1 MGKKGKAP
9 KGRAKQKQRAQKS
22 GNNYTPQNSKNL
34 SRRIMLDDD
43 DDWGEDD
50 NAPKFRGFAQNST
63 SSPFSTQSANSKLRH
78 QAISFVSAGNIAP
91 TIDDPNNTTRSG
103 DAKLEDSESEDD
115 DDDDEDIDDSA
126 IQTNI
131 LLEANVEVSEEGMA
145 NMHLDGSEVMDVDET
160 TTASTETRIIVD
172 PPTMREPSP
181 PLCFVVDTVG
191 DSSLATKTKAS
202 GKRPVKRAPSPA
214 RSDSSEE
221 VVFRGRKPPASKS
234 TIIDDPF
241 SAPPRQARTLHVA
254 APPSPHPT
262 DDLLRALNG
271 SSSASKRAPTLSLA
285 GPPVPLAKGWGAAP
299 SVHDTTQRPQDEWTP
314 ASSLPY
320 WKQRKTQPELD
331 AIPAEQRAFP
341 YAAIAE
347 STAASRQAEAE
358 SSAALKA
365 DWKKK
370 LSEKKAAKK
379 RVTQDGSVNG
389 STPNPDRRG
398 KRGRK
403 KDNRAMQNAHIS
415 DDEDCGMSE
424 AAYDDYMQNLM
435 AQLEDEDDA
444 GDGSEKDGLFSD
456 LRANAAL
463 AGPSI
468 VVDGREIE
476 EDEFLDKNM
485 GDDDEENESDWAS
498 YDSDEDE
505 LSSDSNAMES
515 SDLEAE
521 LEYTEREQWEDEED
535 IRQRRIDRMT
545 DEQIARL
552 LAKQQELGID
562 GDDLIIDDG
571 VYESILEDGL
581 GDVVAARAGLSHVTN
596 LTSGNR
602 GMRRRGGDKKF
613 NFPNASALADSVEQY
628 GESGFDIMD
637 FERPSLRP
645 TKKGQK
651 GKLPPAL
658 EYLSDEELKETLA
671 ESWDADRKSKR
682 AKKIE
687 RQELR
692 RQGLLGSAGRKG
704 KADLDARYPLG
715 MTMRNV
721 HDEIR
726 DFLEGDFQERAF
738 PPMDKVNRKALHEI
752 CTALNLNS
760 KSQGAGKKRFPIIY
774 KTSRT
779 GEYDETMFFKI
790 TSASS
795 RGVLSNHSKPKK
807 FAKKTGGL
815 GRGGGF
821 DKAAVSLRNG
831 EIVGAGAQE
840 ISHTGF
846 GAKIMGRMGWSKGM
860 GLGKHGEGMKVPV
873 EQVMRIGTA
882 GLG

>member
-1 MGKKGKAP
+1 MGKKGKAL
-9 KGRAKQKQRAQKS
+9 KGRAKQKHKAQGS
-22 GNNYTPQNSKNL
+22 GNDTRQNSKNM

-43 DDWGEDD
+43 DDWGDDD
-50 NAPKFRGFAQNST
+50 NATKFRGFAQNSK
-63 SSPFSTQSANSKLRH
+63 SSPFTPRSANARLRH
-78 QAISFVSAGNIAP
+78 QAISFVSAGNSAP

-103 DAKLEDSESEDD
+103 DAEL
-115 DDDDEDIDDSA
+115 EDIDDSA
-126 IQTNI
+126 IHTNI
-131 LLEANVEVSEEGMA
+131 LLEADVEVSEEGMA
-145 NMHLDGSEVMDVDET
+145 NMHIDTSEVIHVDDA
-160 TTASTETRIIVD
+160 TTATTETRIIVD

-181 PLCFVVDTVG
+181 ALGFVVDTVG
-191 DSSLATKTKAS
+191 DSSLATQTKAN
-202 GKRPVKRAPSPA
+202 GKRPKKRAPSPA

-221 VVFRGRKPPASKS
+221 VVFKGRKQPASKS
-234 TIIDDPF
+234 TVIDDPF
-241 SAPPRQARTLHVA
+241 SAPPRQARTPDVPA
-254 APPSPHPT
+254 RSSPHPT
-262 DDLLRALNG
+262 DDLLRALHA
-271 SSSASKRAPTLSLA
+271 SSSASKEAPTASSA
-285 GPPVPLAKGWGAAP
+285 ASFVPLAKGWGAAP

-314 ASSLPY
+314 ASSRPY
-320 WKQRKTQPELD
+320 WKQRKTQPEVD

-341 YAAIAE
+341 YAATAE
-347 STAASRQAEAE
+347 STAVSRQAEAE

-379 RVTQDGSVNG
+379 RVPQEETMTGGMPKS
-389 STPNPDRRG
+389 DRRG

-403 KDNRAMQNAHIS
+403 KDNLAIRNALIS
-415 DDEDCGMSE
+415 DDEDFGMSE
-424 AAYDDYMQNLM
+424 AAHDDYMQNLM
-435 AQLEDEDDA
+435 AQLDDDDGA
-444 GDGSEKDGLFSD
+444 GDGGEKDRVFSD
-456 LRANAAL
+456 LRASAAL
-463 AGPSI
+463 AGPSL
-468 VVDGREIE
+468 VVDGREIG
-476 EDEFLDKNM
+476 EDELLDNNVE
-485 GDDDEENESDWAS
+485 DDDEESGSEWAS

-505 LSSDSNAMES
+505 FSSDSDAMDS

-521 LEYTEREQWEDEED
+521 IEYTEREQWEDEED

-562 GDDLIIDDG
+562 GDELIIDDG
-571 VYESILEDGL
+571 MFESNSGDGF
-581 GDVVAARAGLSHVTN
+581 GDVAAARAGLNDITN

-645 TKKGQK
+645 TKKGRK

-658 EYLSDEELKETLA
+658 EYLSDEDLKEKLA

-715 MTMRNV
+715 MTMSNV

-738 PPMDKVNRKALHEI
+738 PPMARANRKALHEI

-760 KSQGAGKKRFPIIY
+760 KSQGAGRKRFPIIY
-774 KTSRT
+774 KTSQTR
-779 GEYDETMFFKI
+779 EYDETMFLKI

-795 RGVLSNHSKPKK
+795 RGFLSNHSKAKK
-807 FAKKTGGL
+807 SAKKTGGP

-831 EIVGAGAQE
+831 EIVGAGAKE

-846 GAKIMGRMGWSKGM
+846 GAKLMGKMGWSKGM
-860 GLGKHGEGMKVPV
+860 GLGKDGEGMKVPV

>member
-9 KGRAKQKQRAQKS
+9 KGRAKQKQKAQKS
-22 GNNYTPQNSKNL
+22 GNYTPQNSKNM

-43 DDWGEDD
+43 DEWGEDD
-50 NAPKFRGFAQNST
+50 NAPKFRGFAQNSK
-63 SSPFSTQSANSKLRH
+63 SSPFTPRM
-78 QAISFVSAGNIAP
+78 
-91 TIDDPNNTTRSG
+91 
-103 DAKLEDSESEDD
+103 
-115 DDDDEDIDDSA
+115 
-126 IQTNI
+126 
-131 LLEANVEVSEEGMA
+131 SEEGMA
-145 NMHLDGSEVMDVDET
+145 NMHIDSSEVMEVDET

-172 PPTMREPSP
+172 PPAMREPSP
-181 PLCFVVDTVG
+181 ALGFVVDTVG
-191 DSSLATKTKAS
+191 DSSLATKTKAN

-221 VVFRGRKPPASKS
+221 VVFRGRNQPASRS
-234 TIIDDPF
+234 TVIDDPF
-241 SAPPRQARTLHVA
+241 SAPPQQARPPD
-254 APPSPHPT
+254 APARSSPHPT

-271 SSSASKRAPTLSLA
+271 SSSASKRAPTASSA
-285 GPPVPLAKGWGAAP
+285 GPSVPQARGWGAAP
-299 SVHDTTQRPQDEWTP
+299 SIHDTTQRPQDEWTP
-314 ASSLPY
+314 ASSVPY
-320 WKQRKTQPELD
+320 WKQRKTQSEVEAVP
-331 AIPAEQRAFP
+331 PEQRAFP
-341 YAAIAE
+341 YAATAE
-347 STAASRQAEAE
+347 STAASRQVEAE

-365 DWKKK
+365 DWKKA

-379 RVTQDGSVNG
+379 RVTQEDTTTG
-389 STPNPDRRG
+389 STPKSDRRG

-403 KDNRAMQNAHIS
+403 KDNRAMRNAPIS
-415 DDEDCGMSE
+415 DDEDFGMSE

-435 AQLEDEDDA
+435 AQLDDEDDA
-444 GDGSEKDGLFSD
+444 GDGSEKDGLLSH

-463 AGPSI
+463 AGPSL
-468 VVDGREIE
+468 VVDGREIG
-476 EDEFLDKNM
+476 EDELLDENM
-485 GDDDEENESDWAS
+485 EDDDEENESDWAS

-505 LSSDSNAMES
+505 LSSDSDAMDS

-535 IRQRRIDRMT
+535 IRQRRVDRMT

-562 GDDLIIDDG
+562 GDELIIDDG
-571 VYESILEDGL
+571 MYESISEDGF
-581 GDVVAARAGLSHVTN
+581 GDVAAARAGLSDITN

-645 TKKGQK
+645 TKKGRK

-658 EYLSDEELKETLA
+658 EYLADEDLKATLA

-692 RQGLLGSAGRKG
+692 RQGLLGTAGRKG

-738 PPMDKVNRKALHEI
+738 PPMDKANRKALHEI

-760 KSQGAGKKRFPIIY
+760 KSQGAGKKRFPVIY

-779 GEYDETMFFKI
+779 REYDETMFFKI

-795 RGVLSNHSKPKK
+795 RGFLSNHSKAKK
-807 FAKKTGGL
+807 FAKKTGGP

-831 EIVGAGAQE
+831 AEEGGKVKF
-840 ISHTGF
+840 SHATYR
-846 GAKIMGRMGWSKGM
+846 KRVS
-860 GLGKHGEGMKVPV
+860 
-873 EQVMRIGTA
+873 
-882 GLG
+882 